1 MLKHLCRHTIRI
13 CLNDH
18 RQCCNTDLT
27 KLLPI
32 FGAPARPPFYT
43 PFRTNLCN
51 VQYFHSSASLCKVRK
66 NEKKVKASKEI
77 RETKDDAD
85 NPYVQGAMKEMKEL
99 ESILNE
105 ELAKHFSLQVDLRA
119 YEEILVKLDSGEASK
134 EIRETKDDA
143 DNPYVQGAMKE
154 MKELESILNEELA
167 KHFSLQVDLRA
178 YEEILVKLDSGE
190 EHRMNR
196 LGRVV
201 LKSPQMVMINFGDNP
216 TAIKAAKLA
225 IQKSN
230 LNVNPQQEGVA
241 LYVPVPR
248 MTRERREQLAAT
260 AKAKMFNDFK
270 EALNVA
276 SRLICLYFT
285 SGTE

>member
-1 MLKHLCRHTIRI
+1 MNI
-13 CLNDH
+13 
-18 RQCCNTDLT
+18 
-27 KLLPI
+27 
-32 FGAPARPPFYT
+32 Y
-43 PFRTNLCN
+43 
-51 VQYFHSSASLCKVRK
+51 
-66 NEKKVKASKEI
+66 
-77 RETKDDAD
+77 
-85 NPYVQGAMKEMKEL
+85 
-99 ESILNE
+99 
-105 ELAKHFSLQVDLRA
+105 LQ
-119 YEEILVKLDSGEASK
+119 
-134 EIRETKDDA
+134 
-143 DNPYVQGAMKE
+143 
-154 MKELESILNEELA
+154 
-167 KHFSLQVDLRA
+167 
-178 YEEILVKLDSGE
+178 